1 MTDDDELMNG
11 AEPGLEDDLAGDLDE
26 DEAAVLS
33 AVNRLAA
40 MARDM
45 VWFSAVGA
53 PHDEATRG
61 TAEAY
66 LAALGFPDT
75 YVAPVETWEDAADAA
90 DSSDMNSAWWEAEEQ
105 LRAALTTQAV
115 ERLGED
121 AVAKAGEYLAGET
134 ITMIGEAITV
144 ACALGGVDD
153 VEVQQAATGAACQA
167 AYQAVLVILAGAGE
181 DHPFALKY
189 RLFELG
195 RWPLG
200 VAGGTFNL
208 F

>member
-1 MTDDDELMNG
+1 MI
-11 AEPGLEDDLAGDLDE
+11 DDLESGSPDPDLPEYQRLTQLAEFTQRLNDVPWFTRVGMALEPDE
-26 DEAAVLS
+26 EDV
-33 AVNRLAA
+33 
-40 MARDM
+40 
-45 VWFSAVGA
+45 
-53 PHDEATRG
+53 
-61 TAEAY
+61 AEAY
-66 LAALGFPDT
+66 LSAAGFPG
-75 YVAPVETWEDAADAA
+75 AGIGLIESWNDAAQIAENPEWN
-90 DSSDMNSAWWEAEEQ
+90 SDWWEAEEQ